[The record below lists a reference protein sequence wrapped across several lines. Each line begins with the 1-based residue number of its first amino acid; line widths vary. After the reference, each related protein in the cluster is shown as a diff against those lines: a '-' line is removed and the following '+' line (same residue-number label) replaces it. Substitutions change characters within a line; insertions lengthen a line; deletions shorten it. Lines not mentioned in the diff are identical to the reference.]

1 MKAPIENDSGDTPT
15 PLLFYDG
22 DCGFCNAAIQ
32 FVLRHERA
40 PVLNFAPLQG
50 STAAQ
55 VLVAAG
61 IKPDVGPD
69 GTLIIWDNG
78 QLLIRSQAVLRAM
91 TYMGGIWRL
100 FSRLLQVVPKPL
112 ADLFYRLIARSRSYL
127 PARKTCALLPP
138 EQLLRILP

>member
-1 MKAPIENDSGDTPT
+1 MEAPIKKDSSDTPT

-22 DCGFCNAAIQ
+22 DCGFCNAAVQ

-40 PVLNFAPLQG
+40 PVLKFAPLQG
-50 STAAQ
+50 ITAAQ
-55 VLVAAG
+55 ILAAAG

-91 TYMGGIWRL
+91 TYIGGPWRL
-100 FSRLLQVVPKPL
+100 FSRLLHVIPTPL

-127 PARKTCALLPP
+127 PAGRTCALRPP
-138 EQLLRILP
+138 EQMLRILP